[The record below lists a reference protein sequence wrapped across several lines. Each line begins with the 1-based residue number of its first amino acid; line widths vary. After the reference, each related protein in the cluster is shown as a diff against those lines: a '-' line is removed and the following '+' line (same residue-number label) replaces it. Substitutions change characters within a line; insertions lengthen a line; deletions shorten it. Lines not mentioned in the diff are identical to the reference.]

1 MSWRVLYVRPRSEKK
16 IAEYFIL
23 HKVNHY
29 LPLREESK
37 VYQRRK
43 VKVHKPV
50 FPGYI
55 FSDYAAEDR
64 VLVLNSHMIV
74 RILEID
80 NQAAFLA
87 SLEQIR
93 MALGVDPT
101 LGACAA
107 FSAGRG
113 VRIVGGPFR
122 GIEGVVKVLRGGGT
136 RVILNVEMIGQA
148 VAVEVE
154 REYLELVE

>member
-1 MSWRVLYVRPRSEKK
+1 MGWRVIYVRPRCEKK
-16 IAEYFIL
+16 IAEYFTL
-23 HKVNHY
+23 HNVHHY
-29 LPLREESK
+29 LPLREETK

-55 FSDYAAEDR
+55 FSDYAADDR

-74 RILEID
+74 RILEVD
-80 NQAAFLA
+80 NQTAFLA
-87 SLEQIR
+87 ALDQIR
-93 MALGVDPT
+93 LALGVDPT

-107 FSAGRG
+107 FTAGRA

-136 RVILNVEMIGQA
+136 RVVLNVEMIGQA

-154 REYLELVE
+154 RDYLEVVE